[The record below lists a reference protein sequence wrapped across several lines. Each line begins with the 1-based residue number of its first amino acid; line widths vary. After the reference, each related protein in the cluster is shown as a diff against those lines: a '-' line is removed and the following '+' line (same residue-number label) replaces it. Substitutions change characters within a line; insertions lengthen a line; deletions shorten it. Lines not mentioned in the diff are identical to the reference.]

1 MFRNNC
7 LGNIINES
15 VHKYSEKRNS
25 FKSINKIFMEKE
37 NKKYKVIKRCL
48 YIKIQK
54 YITTYKNIYIYTLR
68 NAYNIVIGI
77 YYVKN

>member
-25 FKSINKIFMEKE
+25 FKNIKKIFMEKE

-54 YITTYKNIYIYTLR
+54 YITT
-68 NAYNIVIGI
+68 
-77 YYVKN
+77 

>member
-25 FKSINKIFMEKE
+25 FKSIKKIFMEKE

-48 YIKIQK
+48 YIKI
-54 YITTYKNIYIYTLR
+54 YYKNILQHIKIYIYIRWEMHITL
-68 NAYNIVIGI
+68 
-77 YYVKN
+77 

>member
-15 VHKYSEKRNS
+15 VNKYSEKRNS
-25 FKSINKIFMEKE
+25 FKSIKKIFMEKE

-48 YIKIQK
+48 YIKI
-54 YITTYKNIYIYTLR
+54 YYKNILQHIKIYIYIR
-68 NAYNIVIGI
+68 
-77 YYVKN
+77 